1 MWRFCAFASRCRR
14 IAGAVILVA
23 LTAALTGC
31 GSASHAAATHGKR
44 PIAVGERDF
53 KLTAPRTIPAGDVT
67 LAVRNGGP
75 DAHELIVVREG
86 THRSLPL
93 RGDGLTVDE
102 ERLQSTTAA
111 TLEPGGPGSVRELR
125 MNLRPGRYILFCN
138 MSGHYLGG
146 MQTEVE
152 VG

>member
-1 MWRFCAFASRCRR
+1 MWRFCAFASRCRHV
-14 IAGAVILVA
+14 AGAVILVA
-23 LTAALTGC
+23 LAATPSGC
-31 GSASHAAATHGKR
+31 GSSSHAAATHGKPR
-44 PIAVGERDF
+44 ITVGMRDF
-53 KLTAPRTIPAGDVT
+53 KLTAPRRIPAGEVT

-75 DAHELIVVREG
+75 DLHELIVVREG
-86 THRSLPL
+86 AHHSLPL

-111 TLEPGGPGSVRELR
+111 ALEPEAPGSAREVRV
-125 MNLRPGRYILFCN
+125 NLRPGRYILFCN

-146 MQTEVE
+146 MHTEIE